1 MGQGVSAQ
9 AESKMKKLQS
19 KFRKTGILMGVVSGL
34 TYGIYSPL
42 VGVAGAKDPFLSAS
56 AKNTLM
62 SALAVALVTC
72 GLNDLFAGIWLLI
85 SNAKNGKLAE
95 IPRSLN
101 TFPGKIIVIASVLG
115 GPIANGAYL
124 LGISTAGASAIPI
137 SATCALFGALF
148 AWIFLKQKPT
158 IRIVF
163 GMLICVAGAVIINLV
178 KPEGASNFTLGI
190 ICAFIAA
197 ICWGLEGTISS
208 FGGAILD
215 CDVAV
220 NIRELVS
227 GLSILIVVVPI
238 IRATGLLGKAI
249 VSPSPMMWLVLSGLS
264 ASAAYLTWYK
274 ANSMVGCAIGMS
286 LNVTYAFW
294 GVALSVLFLGTKL
307 TPTMA
312 IGCLVIIIGAIT
324 VTMNPL
330 DFLKKGEQ

>member
-1 MGQGVSAQ
+1 
-9 AESKMKKLQS
+9 
-19 KFRKTGILMGVVSGL
+19 
-34 TYGIYSPL
+34 
-42 VGVAGAKDPFLSAS
+42 
-56 AKNTLM
+56 
-62 SALAVALVTC
+62 
-72 GLNDLFAGIWLLI
+72 
-85 SNAKNGKLAE
+85 
-95 IPRSLN
+95 
-101 TFPGKIIVIASVLG
+101 
-115 GPIANGAYL
+115 
-124 LGISTAGASAIPI
+124 
-137 SATCALFGALF
+137 
-148 AWIFLKQKPT
+148 
-158 IRIVF
+158 
-163 GMLICVAGAVIINLV
+163 MLICVAGAVIINLV

-249 VSPSPMMWLVLSGLS
+249 TSPSPMMWLVLSGLS